1 MRVSSEREKRV
12 WPIWKSA
19 SLAPLASLKTKLHC
33 KEQS

>member
-19 SLAPLASLKTKLHC
+19 SLATLASLTGKLT
-33 KEQS
+33 